1 MKLGEIVEALIRV
14 RDQNRLTREQDDAVC
29 AACNI
34 FDKFP
39 NMTEEED
46 AKAWLDWQEGRTG

>member
-34 FDKFP
+34 LDKFP